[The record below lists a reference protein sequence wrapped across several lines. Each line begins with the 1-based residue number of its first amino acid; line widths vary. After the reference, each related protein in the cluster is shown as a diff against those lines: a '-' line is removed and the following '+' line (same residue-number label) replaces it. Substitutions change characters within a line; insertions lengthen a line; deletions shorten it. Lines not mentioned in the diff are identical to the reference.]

1 MQNRVLLV
9 RKWLLILSLTGFVL
23 FLLIGIVS
31 LVAYFLLAPQERPIY
46 GWRDPLDAV
55 VSARV
60 RPDLAL
66 LPLGGISSDIAVR
79 EALNANE
86 LDTAW
91 AILVYAADLDTAA
104 RAGLFV
110 LVGDRFTQAGR
121 LSEAALCFQ
130 LAHDLAALG
139 PDLAD
144 VARFDLSLAAARGR
158 LGVKD
163 EVGLALSLEQA
174 ETIIRHSARM
184 QPVQRRQAL
193 ERLAQVMA
201 AARGPRA
208 AAELRARLAEEVR
221 KGPTQAPAPWLLTA
235 FAAPL
240 PSNPALEQIRQE
252 RQRRALI
259 LSDQWIALGGEDIG
273 PELLDLIEF
282 LQREERARIAWYTQL
297 AESGVLS
304 LDQRVTLLEEQVAWL
319 LVKLQA
325 ARGAFGVSLMSDWE
339 ANELEIRRALATAQ
353 FERFALL
360 RERVLQLS
368 DPREAGQAELEL
380 VRLELANW
388 RWGHYPGLDPDER
401 DRALTEAV
409 ARVRGSLPDKDVGSN
424 SGVFPAVQMSDRR
437 RDYILVGGNAQ
448 SELGNGPLP

>member
-1 MQNRVLLV
+1 MQNRVLLA

-31 LVAYFLLAPQERPIY
+31 LVAYFLSAPQERPVY

-66 LPLGGISSDIAVR
+66 LPLGGIPTDIAVR

-91 AILVYAADLDTAA
+91 AILAYATDLDTAT

-110 LVGDRFTQAGR
+110 LVGDRFTQVGR

-139 PDLAD
+139 SDLAD

-158 LGVKD
+158 LKVKD

-184 QPVQRRQAL
+184 QPFQRRQAL
-193 ERLAQVMA
+193 ERLAQVVA
-201 AARGPRA
+201 EARGSRA
-208 AAELRARLAEEVR
+208 AAELRTRLAEEVR
-221 KGPTQAPAPWLLTA
+221 EGPTQAPAPLVLA
-235 FAAPL
+235 ASAAPL
-240 PSNPALEQIRQE
+240 PSNPALEQIQQE

-259 LSDQWIALGGEDIG
+259 LSNQWIALGGEDIG

-282 LQREERARIAWYTQL
+282 LQREETARIAWYTQL
-297 AESGVLS
+297 TESGVLS
-304 LDQRVTLLEEQVAWL
+304 PDQRVTLLEEQIAWL

-325 ARGAFGVSLMSDWE
+325 ARGAFGINLMSDWE
-339 ANELEIRRALATAQ
+339 ANELEIRQALATAQ

-360 RERVLQLS
+360 RERAFQLP
-368 DPREAGQAELEL
+368 DPREVDQAELEL

-401 DRALTEAV
+401 DLALTEAV
-409 ARVRGSLPDKDVGSN
+409 TRVRQSLPSEGAASN
-424 SGVFPAVQMSDRR
+424 SGVFPAVRMTDRR
-437 RDYILVGGNAQ
+437 RDYILVGGDAQ
-448 SELGNGPLP
+448 NGLAD